1 MFSLELS
8 FIGSFAYTN
17 PVLWEDL
24 PDIDVIRVN
33 DTYYYSASTFHH
45 SPGGPLLA
53 SKDLVNWEYIA
64 HSVPTLDFGSKYSME
79 NGTAYVNGIWAS
91 STGYRTSTGLFYW
104 VGCIDFARTYIYTAP
119 NAEGPWTR
127 LSEIGTC
134 YYDAGLLIDDNDTM
148 YVAYGNTQLS
158 VAELST
164 DGKEVK
170 QQQVFQ
176 TPADIGT
183 VEGSRFYKIE
193 NYYYIF
199 VTRPANAQYILRSD
213 NPWGPYEFKDVV
225 VNVPSPMPSSGWPH
239 QGGLVDTPDGQWFY
253 MAFIDSYP
261 MGRTPVLAPV
271 IFEDG
276 WPTVQLVNGAWGK
289 AYTNPLPLVPV
300 APHTG
305 IDTFTGSSLS
315 QQWEW
320 SHNPDTTAFTT
331 GNGLTLS
338 TVTVTDDYYKA
349 RNTLTRRVIGPKS
362 RATIQ
367 LNATNMVIGDR
378 AGLGVVRDCSALL
391 QVQKTPSGFEIGMV
405 NGLNLTTN
413 TWETQSNGTV
423 VETRSLA
430 GPEVWLRATVDVT
443 PGAAGVAQMEYS
455 AGGEAFEA
463 LGEDLVLQPDWP
475 YFLGYRFGLFNFASD
490 TLGGS
495 VNVGRFELEVVE

>member
-1 MFSLELS
+1 MLDASLLELS
-8 FIGSFAYTN
+8 FVCFSAYTN

-33 DTYYYSASTFHH
+33 ETYYYSASTFHH
-45 SPGGPLLA
+45 SPGAPLIA

-79 NGTAYVNGIWAS
+79 NGTAYDF
-91 STGYRTSTGLFYW
+91 ST
-104 VGCIDFARTYIYTAP
+104 
-119 NAEGPWTR
+119 
-127 LSEIGTC
+127 GTC
-134 YYDAGLLIDDNDTM
+134 YYDAGLLIDENDTM

-170 QQQVFQ
+170 KQQVFQ
-176 TPADIGT
+176 TPSDIGT
-183 VEGSRFYKIE
+183 LERSRFYKID

-213 NPWGPYEFKDVV
+213 DPWGPYEIKDVV
-225 VNVPSPMPSSGWPH
+225 VNVPSPIPSSGWPH
-239 QGGLVDTPDGQWFY
+239 QGGLVDTPDGRWFY

-261 MGRTPVLAPV
+261 MGRTPVMAPV
-271 IFEDG
+271 TFENG

-289 AYTNPLPLVPV
+289 EYTNPLPLVPV
-300 APHTG
+300 NPHTG
-305 IDTFTGSSLS
+305 VDTFTGTSLS

-320 SHNPDTTAFTT
+320 SHNPDTTAFST

-338 TVTVTDDYYKA
+338 TVTITNDYYKA

-367 LNATNMVIGDR
+367 LNATNMEIGDR
-378 AGLGVVRDCSALL
+378 AGLGVVRDRSALL
-391 QVQKTPSGFEIGMV
+391 QVQKTASGLEIGMV

-423 VETRSLA
+423 VEARNLA
-430 GPEVWLRATVDVT
+430 EPVVWLRATVDVT

-455 AGGEAFEA
+455 TDGG
-463 LGEDLVLQPDWP
+463 P
-475 YFLGYRFGLFNFASD
+475 YFLGYRFGLFNFASE
-490 TLGGS
+490 TLGGI
-495 VNVGRFELEVVE
+495 GECGEV